1 MPKSGKIVLV
11 LLAIITAS
19 FLLYWLIADNA
30 LLSRQQQQEPISG
43 RIYPLAQLQQDFK
56 QFQDTIENKHP
67 KLYTAEDELSNL
79 FEKQYA
85 LLNRDMNEL
94 YFYRL
99 LSPIMAKLNCGHSNI
114 VISEEYEDYL
124 RKDGKLLPLNVIVID
139 DRIFVT
145 KDLSALGLSAGSE
158 IKSINGYP
166 APNIISIF
174 LDNLTSDGANQT
186 RKYQVI
192 NMQFNDLYHIL
203 IDDSESFVVTY
214 TDPRETVVKEA
225 TLPGIAVSKIRDL
238 NLTLSSLGV
247 YLDWKAL
254 KNDISKEI
262 NSNYALLNAR
272 SFLVNS
278 KDFQRVTDEFFEEV
292 ADKQIP
298 NIIIDLRG
306 NWGGPP
312 KSSVLLY
319 SYLIQEPEK
328 YFTKDAPFFY
338 YQYKKAIK
346 PAENNYHGN
355 VYILIDGTCFSTT
368 GHLVSLLKSH
378 KLGTFIGEETG
389 GSFLCSGNARSS
401 TLKNT
406 GLRLYCSVDS
416 YEVEAVGLTPG
427 RGVMPDYQV
436 RPSLTDYLSG
446 NDSVK
451 QFALELIDKK

>member
-1 MPKSGKIVLV
+1 MPKSGKVVLLVLV
-11 LLAIITAS
+11 IITAT
-19 FLLYWLIADNA
+19 FLLYSLTGNSG
-30 LLSRQQQQEPISG
+30 LHFSKKNQNPISE

-67 KLYTAEDELSNL
+67 KLYTDEGELL
-79 FEKQYA
+79 KLLEKQYA
-85 LLNRDMNEL
+85 LLHSDMNEL
-94 YFYRL
+94 DFYRV

-114 VISEEYEDYL
+114 IISEEYEDYL
-124 RKDGKLLPLNVIVID
+124 SENGRLLPLKVIVID
-139 DRIFVT
+139 DKILVIE
-145 KDLSALGLSAGSE
+145 DLSAMGLSASSE
-158 IKSINGYP
+158 IKSINGNP

-174 LDNLTSDGANQT
+174 LANLTSDGDNRS

-192 NMQFNDLYHIL
+192 NMQFNDLYHTL

-214 TDPRETVVKEA
+214 TEPQGNDLKEA
-225 TLPGIAVSKIRDL
+225 TLPGIAVSNIRDP
-238 NLTLSSLGV
+238 NLKLSSIGA
-247 YLDWKAL
+247 YLDWKVL
-254 KNDISKEI
+254 KTDISKEI
-262 NSNYALLNAR
+262 HSNYALLNAK
-272 SFLVNS
+272 SFLVGS
-278 KDFQRVTDEFFEEV
+278 TDFKRVTDKFFHKV
-292 ADKQIP
+292 AEKQIP

-355 VYILIDGTCFSTT
+355 VYILIDGISFSTT
-368 GHLVSLLKSH
+368 GHLASLLKSH

-389 GSFLCSGNARSS
+389 GSYLCSGNAKSS
-401 TLKNT
+401 TLRNT
-406 GLRLYCSVDS
+406 RLRLYCSVDT
-416 YEVEAVGLTPG
+416 YEVEAAGLTPG

-436 RPSLTDYLSG
+436 KPSLNDYLRG
-446 NDSVK
+446 NDPVK
-451 QFALELIDKK
+451 QFALDLIAKK